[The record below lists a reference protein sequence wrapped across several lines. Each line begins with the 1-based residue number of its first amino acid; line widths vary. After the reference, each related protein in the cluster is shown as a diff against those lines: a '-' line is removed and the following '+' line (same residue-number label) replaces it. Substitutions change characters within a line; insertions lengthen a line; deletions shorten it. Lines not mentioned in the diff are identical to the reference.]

1 MFVDGAQ
8 VAHEAV
14 QGILERVDALAA
26 KIGTT
31 AQRIWDVYVAQAK
44 VEAIRDAVLS
54 VILLIVAALSVR
66 LILFFGK
73 KFNDTDYSGVGTVF
87 GLGAAIVVLSA
98 VIILC
103 LVFSGVNAYA
113 AIPEWFNPQ
122 YWAFQHLT
130 ADLKN
135 FF

>member
-73 KFNDTDYSGVGTVF
+73 KFNDTDYSEDGTVF

-135 FF
+135 LF